1 MSSLSLRINI
11 VKLGSVKTLKVRP
24 ARPHGVRRPALIP
37 HAAPGPRARSLS
49 SLPPLQFAG
58 SMSVAE
64 VCKDIR
70 EKLGEETGGSD
81 HGLFWPDTGK
91 WLDPRRTLDYYDLK
105 SGVRRRAV
113 TCSCAPAA
121 PELRR

>member
-1 MSSLSLRINI
+1 
-11 VKLGSVKTLKVRP
+11 
-24 ARPHGVRRPALIP
+24 
-37 HAAPGPRARSLS
+37 
-49 SLPPLQFAG
+49 
-58 SMSVAE
+58 MSVAE

-105 SGVRRRAV
+105 SGVCR
-113 TCSCAPAA
+113 
-121 PELRR
+121 